1 MAVPEHVGHCGQR
14 EEVGRVLRR
23 AAQQSSTTLSIQR
36 ADARRDVLWNGRWY
50 SEETGRSEV
59 ESPGTQ
65 AEVEPRTKLPRVCFT
80 DIGKL
85 LSEQRIES
93 GQPYFSAP

>member
-1 MAVPEHVGHCGQR
+1 MAVPERVGHSGQR
-14 EEVGRVLRR
+14 EEAGRILRR
-23 AAQQSSTTLSIQR
+23 AAQQPSATLGVQG
-36 ADARRDVLWNGRWY
+36 ADAGRDVLRNGRWY
-50 SEETGRSEV
+50 SEEAGRREV
-59 ESPGTQ
+59 ASSGTQ
-65 AEVEPRTKLPRVCFT
+65 AQVEPRTELPRVCFP